1 MVLDQNMI
9 NRRDDSDS
17 KLLVYPIPGIHD
29 LPVPRI
35 ILRDDGY
42 KGIAWLEPGMRGA
55 RWGGYIIVYLMK
67 KKVENCGGI
76 LEKYTMTL
84 TLKMGIANLG
94 RSYRLPCAFKKF
106 NQIPQSNVH
115 PIHI

>member
-1 MVLDQNMI
+1 MI
-9 NRRDDSDS
+9 NRRDDSDQS
-17 KLLVYPIPGIHD
+17 CWSIPYRESMTCPSQGLYFEMTD
-29 LPVPRI
+29 TKASL
-35 ILRDDGY
+35 G
-42 KGIAWLEPGMRGA
+42 WSRGCGGPLG
-55 RWGGYIIVYLMK
+55 GGYIIVYLMK
-67 KKVENCGGI
+67 KMVENCGGI